1 MCFFTF
7 VTSQLFAKAYIVVVI
22 NIYVRDKV
30 LKKPNKLVS
39 TIATYTEED
48 TETEKKF
55 KEEKIAKIYSKI

>member
-48 TETEKKF
+48 GTTINNGDR
-55 KEEKIAKIYSKI
+55 KEI

>member
-1 MCFFTF
+1 MCFFFTF
-7 VTSQLFAKAYIVVVI
+7 ATSQPFAKAYIVVVI

-48 TETEKKF
+48 GTTINNGDR
-55 KEEKIAKIYSKI
+55 KEI

>member
-39 TIATYTEED
+39 TIATYTKED
-48 TETEKKF
+48 GTTINNGDR
-55 KEEKIAKIYSKI
+55 KEI